1 MTTTP
6 EALNA
11 SHIVRVRNATIIRVR
26 WMIAQDLANHRKLGA
41 TIDALLN
48 DALDTKGVPQVDA
61 ITGKAERR

>member
-1 MTTTP
+1 MSTTP

-48 DALDTKGVPQVDA
+48 NALDAEGVPQVGEL
-61 ITGKAERR
+61 TGKAE